1 MQHKNKD
8 MKKGRDDG
16 KYIGKTN
23 VADYNVPAGD
33 QLTEN
38 IVEEIVEAVSCETP
52 EAPVEKK

>member
-1 MQHKNKD
+1 MKNKNKNKITD
-8 MKKGRDDG
+8 PEER

>member
-1 MQHKNKD
+1 MKNKD
-8 MKKGRDDG
+8 KNNRTDPGDR
-16 KYIGKTN
+16 KYVGKTN

-38 IVEEIVEAVSCETP
+38 IVEEIVEAVNCETP

>member
-1 MQHKNKD
+1 MKNKNENTKRNLD
-8 MKKGRDDG
+8 R

>member
-1 MQHKNKD
+1 MKNKKENNRKD
-8 MKKGRDDG
+8 SGER

-23 VADYNVPAGD
+23 IPDYNVPAGD

-38 IVEEIVEAVSCETP
+38 LVEEIVEAVRCETP

>member
-1 MQHKNKD
+1 MKNKNENNKRNTGD
-8 MKKGRDDG
+8 R

-38 IVEEIVEAVSCETP
+38 IVEEIVEAVSCETS

>member
-1 MQHKNKD
+1 MKNKNKND
-8 MKKGRDDG
+8 HDDR